1 MLKLNRCATC
11 IHFRPK
17 TLQDSHSSKAMKSYA
32 REVELMLPLESKHVD
47 NDVDE
52 VAKSLEGGCNA
63 VVYYRL
69 DPLALIGNEIAT
81 GDG

>member
-1 MLKLNRCATC
+1 
-11 IHFRPK
+11 
-17 TLQDSHSSKAMKSYA
+17 MKSYA
-32 REVELMLPLESKHVD
+32 RKVELMLPLESKHVD

-69 DPLALIGNEIAT
+69 NPLALIGNEIAT

>member
-1 MLKLNRCATC
+1 MLKLNRCETC

-32 REVELMLPLESKHVD
+32 REVELMLPFESKHVD

-52 VAKSLEGGCNA
+52 VAKSLEGGCKGIA
-63 VVYYRL
+63 VMVRMTL
-69 DPLALIGNEIAT
+69 VLT
-81 GDG
+81 GMRASYG